1 MSKRIPK
8 TRYPHNIEQSY
19 AKSIVKLTEAIG
31 EVVLHEFDNNIAPTL
46 NSRNTSLDSL
56 IEDSPF
62 QKVLNRVKALTL
74 GIFTAK
80 EKYSIASRFVR
91 ATNSTAKTQFVNQMQ
106 VAGVNP
112 TQTEPWLKEFMNTS
126 VAENVSYI
134 SSISDEYAAKTEQ
147 IILRGIK
154 KGASSKEVRDELVD
168 QIGMTEKKA
177 KFIARD
183 QTGSLFG
190 DLTKTRHIEAG
201 IPGFMW
207 SDSGDNR
214 VRPLHVEYNGKYFS
228 YDDPNAP
235 IPGADYNCRCVAIP
249 EFDETKLQGIK
260 KEPGPV
266 VKKVAKKEWSPPPP
280 LDNLARYE
288 DVNKMIAEQDWEEY
302 DWDFFEASDINRYT
316 GPDHSELNNYL
327 RAKAKEI
334 EKNTFNSKSINE
346 SLEEFDS
353 SLSQA
358 LQKVETKRN
367 MVVYRAVEN
376 DNFLKGIDTKKGITK
391 FIDPGYVSTTPF
403 TDSSF
408 IDDKVLSRA
417 AKLKK
422 GDKSIRPYI
431 LIEIEVPAGTKGAY
445 LESYSRYKDE
455 KELLLNK
462 NTVFEFAGDK
472 YDDNTGIRT
481 VRLQVV
487 KQK

>member
-19 AKSIVKLTEAIG
+19 AKSIMKLTEAIG
-31 EVVLHEFDNNIAPTL
+31 DIVLHEFDKNIAPAL

-80 EKYSIASRFVR
+80 EKYSVASRFVR

-112 TQTEPWLKEFMNTS
+112 TQTEPWLKEFMDTS

-134 SSISDEYAAKTEQ
+134 SSISEEYAAKTEQ

-154 KGASSKEVRDELVD
+154 KGSSSKEMRDELVE

-177 KFIARD
+177 QFIARD

-190 DLTKTRHIEAG
+190 DLTKNRHMEAG

-207 SDSGDNR
+207 SDSGDSR

-249 EFDETKLQGIK
+249 EFDPE
-260 KEPGPV
+260 
-266 VKKVAKKEWSPPPP
+266 
-280 LDNLARYE
+280 
-288 DVNKMIAEQDWEEY
+288 
-302 DWDFFEASDINRYT
+302 
-316 GPDHSELNNYL
+316 
-327 RAKAKEI
+327 
-334 EKNTFNSKSINE
+334 
-346 SLEEFDS
+346 
-353 SLSQA
+353 
-358 LQKVETKRN
+358 
-367 MVVYRAVEN
+367 
-376 DNFLKGIDTKKGITK
+376 
-391 FIDPGYVSTTPF
+391 
-403 TDSSF
+403 
-408 IDDKVLSRA
+408 
-417 AKLKK
+417 KLK
-422 GDKSIRPYI
+422 
-431 LIEIEVPAGTKGAY
+431 
-445 LESYSRYKDE
+445 
-455 KELLLNK
+455 
-462 NTVFEFAGDK
+462 
-472 YDDNTGIRT
+472 
-481 VRLQVV
+481 
-487 KQK
+487 